1 MYKIDFRVYYQDTD
15 ASGIVYHSN
24 YLKYAERARTEWL
37 IQNGFSEKDLK
48 KRAIGF
54 VVKEA
59 FLDYKSPA
67 FYEDILTVTVQ
78 PVDVK
83 NASMDIEQSI
93 YRGTTLLVHIR
104 VKIVVIH
111 PKTLKPLRIPED
123 IKKVFYE
130 KEQ

>member
-37 IQNGFSEKDLK
+37 IKHGFSEKDLK

-59 FLDYKSPA
+59 YLDYESPA

-78 PVDVK
+78 PILVK
-83 NASMDIEQSI
+83 NASMEIEQSI
-93 YRGTTLLVHIR
+93 YRGSTLLVFIR
-104 VKIVVIH
+104 VKIVLID

-123 IKKVFYE
+123 IKSVFYE
-130 KEQ
+130 KE

>member
-78 PVDVK
+78 PVNVK

>member
-37 IQNGFSEKDLK
+37 IKHGFSEKDLK

-59 FLDYKSPA
+59 YLDYKSPA

-78 PVDVK
+78 PILVK
-83 NASMDIEQSI
+83 NASMEIEQSI
-93 YRGTTLLVHIR
+93 YRGSTLLVFIR
-104 VKIVVIH
+104 VKIVLID

-123 IKKVFYE
+123 IKSVFYE
-130 KEQ
+130 KE